1 MPYQVLCTARNRHL
15 SLLDRK
21 RSTVYNKPDE
31 REYVEQSHDDGSF
44 FFFWHPSIPQR
55 PFLLLESAILHD
67 SAFTTLFIIQSPKKM
82 ELHQLGSLMGFEKS
96 FIRLFKTRFINF
108 ILPHAVIRAVLT
120 DIRRPSRKG
129 QDDREDNL
137 MMASLIMKQSL
148 VPSFRRCE

>member
-1 MPYQVLCTARNRHL
+1 
-15 SLLDRK
+15 
-21 RSTVYNKPDE
+21 
-31 REYVEQSHDDGSF
+31 
-44 FFFWHPSIPQR
+44 
-55 PFLLLESAILHD
+55 
-67 SAFTTLFIIQSPKKM
+67 M